1 MKKMALCHPFLAAT
15 LMLFIVQT
23 AGGMRSPAGENLAKT
38 LQARLDAFTASRA
51 VPGVTFSVRRAD
63 GTNISLASGLADMEE
78 GSPMMPDAVMFSGS
92 VGKTYAAAVIL
103 KLYEQGQVDL
113 NARVADY
120 LQGEA
125 WFPQIANAREIT
137 VEMLLNHTA
146 GIPEYVY
153 KKEIWQ
159 ELRRN
164 PDKVW
169 SVGERLSFIAAD
181 LPPHPAG
188 KGWAYADSH
197 YLLLGRV
204 IEKVTGRPYYDVL
217 AEQIL
222 APCRLDHT
230 RPADRRA
237 LPGLAAGY
245 TRLSED
251 LLLPRKVSGNGA
263 YAFNPQLE
271 WTGGGLVTT
280 VSDLTSWARQL
291 YGGAVLKPATK
302 KRMLTPAPFPTTL
315 SEKAGYGLGT
325 FIGENNGIAYYG
337 HTGFVPGFV
346 TILQY
351 VPRNRLALALQ
362 VNSDDLRGEDSL
374 LRLFNDLKN
383 IALEHE
389 PAGSSDA
396 EREGAPRSCCAE
408 TAKE

>member
-1 MKKMALCHPFLAAT
+1 M
-15 LMLFIVQT
+15 LMLST
-23 AGGMRSPAGENLAKT
+23 GRATSGMRIPAGESLTKT
-38 LQARLDAFTASRA
+38 LQARLDAFTTSLA
-51 VPGVTFSVRRAD
+51 VPGVTFSLRRAD

-78 GSPMMPDAVMFSGS
+78 GSPMMPDAVMLSGS

-103 KLYEQGQVDL
+103 KLHERGQVDL
-113 NARVADY
+113 QARAADY
-120 LQGEA
+120 LQDEA
-125 WFPQIANAREIT
+125 WFPRIANAGEIT

-146 GIPEYVY
+146 GVPEYVY

-164 PDKVW
+164 PDKTW
-169 SVGERLSFIAAD
+169 SVGERLSFIAGD
-181 LPPHPAG
+181 PPPHPAG

-197 YLLLGRV
+197 YLILGLI
-204 IEKVTGRPYYDVL
+204 IEKVTGRSYYDVL
-217 AEQIL
+217 HEMVL
-222 APCRLDHT
+222 KPCRLDRT

-237 LPGLAAGY
+237 LTGLVAGY
-245 TRLSED
+245 SRLTED

-291 YGGAVLKPATK
+291 FGGAVLKPATK

-315 SEKAGYGLGT
+315 AEKAGYGLGT
-325 FIGENNGIAYYG
+325 FIGENNGIAYCG
-337 HTGFVPGFV
+337 HSGFVPGFL

-351 VPRNRLALALQ
+351 LPRCGSALALQ
-362 VNSDDLRGEDSL
+362 VNSDDLRGQDSL
-374 LRLFNDLKN
+374 LRLFNDLKQ
-383 IALEHE
+383 IVLEHE
-389 PAGSSDA
+389 SGGRSDA
-396 EREGAPRSCCAE
+396 ECGRTPWKCRPQ

>member
-1 MKKMALCHPFLAAT
+1 MRKRALCLPFLAAM
-15 LMLFIVQT
+15 LMLST
-23 AGGMRSPAGENLAKT
+23 GLATSGMRAPSGESLTKI

-51 VPGVTFSVRRAD
+51 VPGVTFSLRRAD
-63 GTNISLASGLADMEE
+63 GTNISLASGLADMEQ
-78 GSPMMPDAVMFSGS
+78 GSPMMPDTVMFSGS

-103 KLYEQGQVDL
+103 KLHEQGRVDL
-113 NARVADY
+113 HARAADY
-120 LQGEA
+120 LQDEA
-125 WFPQIANAREIT
+125 WFPRIANAGEIT

-164 PDKVW
+164 PDRAW

-181 LPPHPAG
+181 PPPHPAG

-197 YLLLGRV
+197 YLILGLI
-204 IEKVTGRPYYDVL
+204 IEKVTGRSYYDVL
-217 AEQIL
+217 HEMVL
-222 APCRLDHT
+222 KPCRLDRT
-230 RPADRRA
+230 RPADRRV

-302 KRMLTPAPFPTTL
+302 KRMLTPAPFPTPL

-325 FIGENNGIAYYG
+325 FIGENSGIAYYG

-351 VPRNRLALALQ
+351 VPRCGLALALQ
-362 VNSDDLRGEDSL
+362 VNTDDLRGDDSL
-374 LRLFNDLKN
+374 LRLFNDLKH
-383 IALEHE
+383 IALEQE
-389 PAGSSDA
+389 PGGRSDA
-396 EREGAPRSCCAE
+396 ERARTPWSCCAE